1 MNFKLASDYEPRGDQ
16 PQAISQL
23 LSGLSAGDRHQVL
36 LGVTGSGKTF
46 TMAKVIEEI
55 NRPTIVLAHNKTLAA
70 QLFHEFKS
78 FFPDNAVEYFVSYYD
93 YYQPEAYVPASDT
106 YIEKESTINDELDKL
121 RMSATRSLFER
132 RDVIVVAS
140 VSCIY
145 GLGSPE
151 AYYSMMQLIE
161 KGQSVAREAILRKLV
176 EIQYERAEDLR
187 RGTFRVRGDMIEI
200 YPPYDDLAV
209 RVEMWGSEIVAIRK
223 FDPVTGQIKTLA
235 GEKEIDRIL
244 IYPKSHYVLPAEQRE
259 RAIQSIYEELEWWK
273 GELERQGKIVE
284 AQRVVQRTHFDIEMM
299 RTIGY
304 CHGIENYSRHL
315 SGRLPGEAPPTL
327 FDYTPSDFLLFVDES
342 HQTIPQIRGM
352 YHGDRSR
359 KQTLVD
365 YGFRMPSALDNRPL
379 NFEEFE
385 HRVNQAVYVSATPG
399 PYELTKSGGVVVEQ
413 VLRPTGLVDPQV
425 EVRPVKGQVDDLLE
439 QIRVRAARNERVLV
453 TTLTKRMAEDLAE
466 YFTEVGVKCRY
477 LHSEIETLER
487 IRILRDL
494 RRGEFDVLIGINLL
508 REGLD
513 LPEVSLVAILDADK
527 EGFLRSATS
536 LIQSMGRCAR
546 HIEGRAILYAD
557 RMTDSMRQAIG
568 ETSRRR
574 AKQEAYNVEHNITPQ
589 SIVKSVDMQLAAIVE
604 ADYLTIPA
612 DEAPIGEIANEEQ
625 LIQVVAQL
633 ETQMREAA
641 KNFDFERA
649 ATLRDR
655 VRALKQRDL
664 GAIFSS
670 DAIDSPAAAPGA
682 PGLAASVGAAVK
694 TEEGGAADETPSSI
708 APASE
713 PPSGAEAR
721 PVKKRSRAAKVA
733 RKS

>member
-1 MNFKLASDYEPRGDQ
+1 MKFKLASDYEPRGDQ
-16 PQAISQL
+16 PEAISQL
-23 LSGLSAGDRHQVL
+23 VRGLTDGDRHQVL

-46 TMAKVIEEI
+46 TMAKVIEQL
-55 NRPTIVLAHNKTLAA
+55 NRPSIVLAHNKTLAA

-78 FFPDNAVEYFVSYYD
+78 FFPQNAVEYFVSYYD
-93 YYQPEAYVPASDT
+93 YYQPEAYVPSSDT
-106 YIEKESTINDELDKL
+106 FIEKEATINDELDKL

-132 RDVIVVAS
+132 RDVIIVAS

-145 GLGSPE
+145 GIGSPE
-151 AYYSMMQLIE
+151 AYFGMMLMLE
-161 KGQSVAREAILRKLV
+161 KGQQIARESILRKLV
-176 EIQYERAEDLR
+176 EIQYERSEDLR

-209 RVEMWGSEIVAIRK
+209 RIELWGSQVEAIRK
-223 FDPVTGQIKTLA
+223 IDPLTGQIRSRE
-235 GEKEIDRIL
+235 GEIPRL
-244 IYPKSHYVLPAEQRE
+244 PIYPKTHYVLPAAQKE
-259 RAIQSIYEELEWWK
+259 RAIQTIYEELDWWK
-273 GELERQGKIVE
+273 GELSRMGKIVE

-304 CHGIENYSRHL
+304 CHGIENYSRHM

-327 FDYTPSDFLLFVDES
+327 LDYVPSDFLLFVDES
-342 HQTIPQIRGM
+342 HQTIPQLRGM
-352 YHGDRSR
+352 YAGDRSR

-385 HRVNQAVYVSATPG
+385 HRVNQVVYVSATPG

-413 VLRPTGLVDPQV
+413 VIRPTGLVDPET

-439 QIRVRAARNERVLV
+439 EIRVRAARNERVLV

-466 YFTEVGVKCRY
+466 YFSEVGVRCRY

-487 IRILRDL
+487 VRILRNL

-527 EGFLRSATS
+527 EGYLRSATS

-574 AKQEAYNVEHNITPQ
+574 AKQEAYNREHNITPM
-589 SIVKSVDMQLAAIVE
+589 SIIKSVDMQLARIVE
-604 ADYLTIPA
+604 ADYITVPA
-612 DEAPIGEIANEEQ
+612 DEVPIGDITNEHELKQ
-625 LIQVVAQL
+625 AVIQL
-633 ETQMREAA
+633 EAQIREAA
-641 KNFDFERA
+641 KNFEFERA
-649 ATLRDR
+649 ASLRDR
-655 VRALKQRDL
+655 IRALKQRDL
-664 GAIFSS
+664 GVI
-670 DAIDSPAAAPGA
+670 AATEIPLM
-682 PGLAASVGAAVK
+682 PETKKAS
-694 TEEGGAADETPSSI
+694 
-708 APASE
+708 
-713 PPSGAEAR
+713 
-721 PVKKRSRAAKVA
+721 
-733 RKS
+733 

>member
-1 MNFKLASDYEPRGDQ
+1 MNFKIASDYEPRGDQ
-16 PQAISQL
+16 PEAISNL
-23 LSGLSAGDRHQVL
+23 VRGINDGDRHQVL

-46 TMAKVIEEI
+46 TMAKVIEQI

-70 QLFHEFKS
+70 QLFHEFRS
-78 FFPDNAVEYFVSYYD
+78 FFPNNAVEYFVSYYD

-151 AYYSMMQLIE
+151 AYYGMMQLIE
-161 KGQSVAREAILRKLV
+161 KGQSIAREAILRKLV

-223 FDPVTGQIKTLA
+223 FDPLTGEIRARA

-327 FDYTPSDFLLFVDES
+327 FDYTPSDFLLFIDEA

-365 YGFRMPSALDNRPL
+365 FGFRMPSALDNRPL

-439 QIRVRAARNERVLV
+439 QIRVRSARNERVLV
-453 TTLTKRMAEDLAE
+453 TTLTKRMSEDLAE

-487 IRILRDL
+487 VRILRDL

-513 LPEVSLVAILDADK
+513 LPEVSLCAILDADK

-536 LIQSMGRCAR
+536 LIQTIGRCAR
-546 HIEGRAILYAD
+546 HLEARAILYAD
-557 RMTDSMRQAIG
+557 VMTDSMKQAIG
-568 ETSRRR
+568 ETNRRR
-574 AKQEAYNVEHNITPQ
+574 AKQEAYNRENNITPV
-589 SIVKSVDMQLAAIVE
+589 SIVKSVDMQLARIVE
-604 ADYLTIPA
+604 ADYVTVPL
-612 DEAPIGEIANEEQ
+612 DDVVIGEVSTEAELATAIS
-625 LIQVVAQL
+625 QL
-633 ETQMREAA
+633 ESQMREAA
-641 KNFDFERA
+641 KNFEFERA
-649 ATLRDR
+649 AALRDR
-655 VRALKQRDL
+655 IRSLKQRDL
-664 GAIFSS
+664 GAIFSAPPLVETAS
-670 DAIDSPAAAPGA
+670 TVVPVEATSSSTSAAAVPSA
-682 PGLAASVGAAVK
+682 SKDFAAK
-694 TEEGGAADETPSSI
+694 
-708 APASE
+708 
-713 PPSGAEAR
+713 
-721 PVKKRSRAAKVA
+721 PVKKRVAK
-733 RKS
+733 K